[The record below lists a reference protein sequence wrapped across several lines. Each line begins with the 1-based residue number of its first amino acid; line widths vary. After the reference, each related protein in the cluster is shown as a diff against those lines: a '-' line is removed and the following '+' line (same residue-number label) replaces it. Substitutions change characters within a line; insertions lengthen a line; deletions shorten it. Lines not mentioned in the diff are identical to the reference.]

1 MRAHDYVMP
10 PHPGLLIAKT
20 RAALFF
26 HPIFSRVTVSN
37 CNFGISDGAIC
48 FLKSI
53 QQWKQ
58 WCWGQEWGSCP
69 FQLHACTENQSAVER
84 LNVPPCGSGGLR
96 V

>member
-53 QQWKQ
+53 QQWR
-58 WCWGQEWGSCP
+58 
-69 FQLHACTENQSAVER
+69 AVV
-84 LNVPPCGSGGLR
+84 LGSGMGVMPIPAARLHR
-96 V
+96 KPECSGEA